1 MIKSFFLSKKWR
13 LWAWGGFL
21 FIIGS
26 LLAQTWIDVKINE
39 WYKGFYDL
47 LQKPTENDI
56 SDFWDGI
63 FTFLKL
69 AIPYVI
75 IYTITN
81 YFTRLYAFRWRE
93 AMTFAY
99 MPYWK
104 KIDAKVEGASQRIQE
119 DCMNFAKIVESI
131 GLQIVR
137 ALMLLIAFTPILWGL
152 SSNVVIPFLKDIN
165 GSLVWVSL
173 ITSLGGILISWF
185 VGYKLPGLEYKNQV
199 VEAAFRKELVY
210 GEDDRINYVQPPTI
224 FELFSGIKFN
234 YHRLFLHY
242 GYFDLWVI
250 LYNQIMVIVPYII
263 MGPGLF
269 LGTMTLGILIQTS
282 SAFRE
287 VHSSFSLFI
296 NNWTRITELRS
307 IFRRLNEF
315 EIAIGYKKTGAR
327 VGTIRS

>member
-1 MIKSFFLSKKWR
+1 MIKSFFYNKKWR
-13 LWAWGGFL
+13 LWAWGGFI

-56 SDFWDGI
+56 ADFWDGI

-81 YFTRLYAFRWRE
+81 YFTRLWAFRWRE
-93 AMTFAY
+93 AMTFSY

-104 KIDAKVEGASQRIQE
+104 AVDAKVEGASQRIQE
-119 DCMNFAKIVESI
+119 DAMNFAKIVESL
-131 GLQIVR
+131 GLQVVR
-137 ALMLLIAFTPILWGL
+137 ALMLLIAFIPILWGL
-152 SSNVVIPFLKDIN
+152 SENVVIPFFKDIS
-165 GSLVWVSL
+165 GSLVVVSL
-173 ITSLGGILISWF
+173 TASLGGLLISWI
-185 VGYKLPGLEYKNQV
+185 VGIKLPGLEYNNQK

-210 GEDDRINYVQPPTI
+210 GEDDRRNYANQPTI
-224 FELFSGIKFN
+224 LQLFTGIKFN
-234 YHRLFLHY
+234 YHKLFLHY
-242 GYFDLWVI
+242 GYFDLWLI
-250 LYNQIMVIVPYII
+250 MYNQAMIIVPYLL

-269 LGTMTLGILIQTS
+269 TGAMTLGVLIQTS

-287 VHSSFSLFI
+287 VQGSFSLFLQ
-296 NNWTRITELRS
+296 NWTRITELRS
-307 IFRRLNEF
+307 IYKRLNEF
-315 EIAIGYKKTGAR
+315 ETAIGFNKRTRPRTRRA
-327 VGTIRS
+327 